1 MSGRKGRTISRK
13 ASMEQTSAMVET
25 ESRLE
30 TDENATAA
38 LGEQIGNSAV
48 VYASVPDEEI
58 DFSTKVD
65 FSVLKNQLMEVNIL
79 DDDSVRRLP
88 EEQLYQYIA
97 GLGQTLCFYVTQY
110 QAVAEQL
117 GNAMELILNQR
128 VERFGSTSQRSSTL
142 FGKKGRKATEAAGR
156 NANAEVPGN
165 TGSSEEEREHTS
177 SEKDM
182 EQPDH
187 EEQGQE
193 EHPTGKEGGAET
205 TKTDDPSGKTKGQPK
220 RSAGCAARVYED
232 AKVQHF
238 HCTIPESKLDNL
250 FGESGWK
257 ELAEAERIAT
267 EYAIIP
273 ATVIVKMFH
282 LHAYCAKDC
291 SDPVSPGVVRA
302 SSPVNRSRQKSP
314 ISSGLMAN
322 VLYERNA
329 LRIPVSRIC
338 DDLHAMGLK
347 MTPQRLY
354 ENLDYYGGFF
364 KILQD
369 QMWTVL
375 LTSHYIQIDETPVRY
390 YDKKT
395 HQMKRG
401 YIWVFTTS
409 EMLIGGRPVTLF
421 YFAEG
426 RGADVLSRCLQG
438 FTGVAGS
445 DGHSAYHVFA
455 RESGGTVT
463 NAGCLDHFRKR
474 VVAALRAVP
483 NLKEMEEKE
492 RLEIPAYVI
501 MLKLNKV
508 FELERNTKKLETKKE
523 RDEYRKGPVRDAF
536 DELAET
542 TLGINLHHCPVASYT
557 SRAVKYMQNQEVY
570 LREFLED
577 SNIASNN
584 SKCERKFAFFATLRN
599 QIKMFGSAR
608 GAKIAAIL
616 ESIEQTAREYTRNTR
631 IYYKYLIEKMCPFI
645 REKRKEDPDVNF
657 QMLDEFQQFQI
668 WSSEFKR
675 YEESERKNEEILR
688 SVIGCF

>member
-1 MSGRKGRTISRK
+1 MSGTKGRATSRK
-13 ASMEQTSAMVET
+13 ASMVQASAMAET
-25 ESRLE
+25 VSRLE
-30 TDENATAA
+30 TDVSASAA
-38 LGEQIGNSAV
+38 LGEEIANGAPI
-48 VYASVPDEEI
+48 YASLPDEEI

-65 FSVLKNQLMEVNIL
+65 FSVLKNKLMEVTVL
-79 DDDSVRRLP
+79 DDDSIRQLS
-88 EEQLYQYIA
+88 EEQLYQYAAEI
-97 GLGQTLCFYVTQY
+97 GQTLRFYVAQY

-128 VERFGSTSQRSSTL
+128 VERFGSTSQRSSSL
-142 FGKKGRKATEAAGR
+142 LGKKDGKTREAGGRKGDAAK
-156 NANAEVPGN
+156 PDN
-165 TGSSEEEREHTS
+165 TGLSGKERTNTS
-177 SEKDM
+177 PEK
-182 EQPDH
+182 EPKQPEH

-193 EHPTGKEGGAET
+193 KHRSDKEGEG
-205 TKTDDPSGKTKGQPK
+205 DLSGSGDMSGKTKGQPK

-238 HCTIPESKLDNL
+238 HCTIPESRLDSL
-250 FGESGWK
+250 FGKSGWK
-257 ELAEAERIAT
+257 ELTEGERTAA

-273 ATVIVKMFH
+273 ATIIVKVFH

-291 SDPVSPGVVRA
+291 SDPSAPGVVRA
-302 SSPVNRSRQKSP
+302 GSPIKRSRQKSP

-338 DDLHAMGLK
+338 DDLHTMGLK

-354 ENLDYYGGFF
+354 DNLNYYGGFF
-364 KILQD
+364 KILLD
-369 QMWTVL
+369 LMWVVL
-375 LTSHYIQIDETPVRY
+375 LNTHYIQIDETPVRY
-390 YDKKT
+390 FDRQA
-395 HQMKRG
+395 HRMKRG

-438 FTGVAGS
+438 FSGVAGS

-455 RESGGTVT
+455 RDSEGAVT

-483 NLKEMEEKE
+483 NLKEMTEKE

-501 MLKLNKV
+501 MLKLNRV
-508 FELERNTKKLETKKE
+508 FELDRNTKKLETKEE

-536 DELAET
+536 DELVET
-542 TLGINLHHCPVASYT
+542 TLGIDLHHCPSAGYT
-557 SRAVKYMQNQEVY
+557 SKAVKYMQNQEVY
-570 LREFLED
+570 LRQFLED
-577 SNIASNN
+577 SSIASNN

-608 GAKIAAIL
+608 GAEIAATL

-631 IYYKYLIEKMCPFI
+631 VYYKYLIEKMCPFI
-645 REKRKEDPDVNF
+645 REKRKEDPNVNF
-657 QMLDEFQQFQI
+657 QALDEFQQFQI
-668 WSSEFKR
+668 WSDEFKK
-675 YEESERKNEEILR
+675 YEESERKNEEILA
-688 SVIGCF
+688 SVIECF

>member
-1 MSGRKGRTISRK
+1 MSGTKGRVISRK
-13 ASMEQTSAMVET
+13 ASMVQTSAMAET
-25 ESRLE
+25 VSRLE
-30 TDENATAA
+30 TDGNATAA
-38 LGEQIGNSAV
+38 LGEQIGNDTA

-65 FSVLKNQLMEVNIL
+65 FTVLQNQLMEVNIL
-79 DDDSVRRLP
+79 DDDPVRQLP

-97 GLGQTLCFYVTQY
+97 RLGQALCFYVSQY

-128 VERFGSTSQRSSTL
+128 VERFGSTSQRSSSL
-142 FGKKGRKATEAAGR
+142 LGKKGRKPTEAVGR
-156 NANAEVPGN
+156 NADAGVPGN
-165 TGSSEEEREHTS
+165 TGFSEEERKHTS

-187 EEQGQE
+187 EEQRQKE
-193 EHPTGKEGGAET
+193 QPTGKEDGVESTET
-205 TKTDDPSGKTKGQPK
+205 GDPPGKTKGRPK
-220 RSAGCAARVYED
+220 RSAGCAARVYEG

-257 ELAEAERIAT
+257 ELTEAERIAT
-267 EYAIIP
+267 EYSIIP

-291 SDPVSPGVVRA
+291 SDPVSPGIVRA
-302 SSPVNRSRQKSP
+302 SSPINRSRQKSP

-338 DDLHAMGLK
+338 DDLHTMGLK

-354 ENLDYYGGFF
+354 ENLNYYGGFF

-369 QMWTVL
+369 QMWSVL
-375 LTSHYIQIDETPVRY
+375 LQSHYIQIDETPVRY
-390 YDKKT
+390 FDK
-395 HQMKRG
+395 QSQRMKRG

-409 EMLIGGRPVTLF
+409 EMLVGGQPVTLF

-438 FTGVAGS
+438 FNGVAGS

-455 RESGGTVT
+455 RESEGTVT

-483 NLKEMEEKE
+483 NFKEMEEKE

-508 FELERNTKKLETKKE
+508 FELERNTKKLATKEE

-542 TLGINLHHCPVASYT
+542 TLGISLHHCPTASYT

-608 GAKIAAIL
+608 GAEIAAIL

-645 REKRKEDPDVNF
+645 REKQREDPDVNF
-657 QMLDEFQQFQI
+657 QVLDEFQQFQI
-668 WSSEFKR
+668 WSSEFKK
-675 YEESERKNEEILR
+675 YEESERKNEEILT
-688 SVIGCF
+688 SVIECF